1 MTVSYTV
8 NNQKIDREKLKELQ
22 ITKKDYIDFI
32 ESIKKNMVN
41 LQRFVQELLY
51 MD

>member
-41 LQRFVQELLY
+41 FDKARMF
-51 MD
+51 

>member
-41 LQRFVQELLY
+41 FDKVRMF
-51 MD
+51 

>member
-41 LQRFVQELLY
+41 FDKARML
-51 MD
+51 

>member
-41 LQRFVQELLY
+41 FDKTRML
-51 MD
+51 

>member
-41 LQRFVQELLY
+41 FDKVRML
-51 MD
+51 